1 MIDTKR
7 IIENI
12 HDGSQASRYL
22 KLLANRA
29 FQKKYPFQGTFELTP
44 FCNFSCPM
52 CYVHMQN
59 AAASQLL
66 STEQWLSL
74 AQSAKDAGTIEITLT
89 GGEPLMHPGF
99 REIYTALHKM
109 GMIITI
115 MSNASLM
122 DENFFQLMEQ
132 YPPRG
137 FSITIYGNTPQTYQK
152 MCGHPEA
159 CDIVKRNI
167 LRIRDMQGVSLRV
180 KTTAIRHNIQDVP
193 ALLEWA
199 DAEKLR
205 YNVFTFIDRPRA
217 ETNRC
222 VDEYALS
229 EEEEMAFWQ
238 YYQNRLESLHRF
250 DTQAYGQEALPRLND
265 QAVRADKGFH
275 CTAGSSRYW
284 INWKGEMLPCAMF
297 DTPCSQP
304 LEKGISAAFEEIAAA
319 CAALPGL
326 GQTECKDCNLRG
338 LCRPC
343 PASHYLETGE
353 FGVLSQRICK
363 RQQLFAGHQCYFN

>member
-7 IIENI
+7 LIETV
-12 HDGSQASRYL
+12 HDGSQATRYL
-22 KLLANRA
+22 KILANRA
-29 FQKKYPFQGTFELTP
+29 YEKKYPFQGTFELTP
-44 FCNFSCPM
+44 FCNFTCPM
-52 CYVHMQN
+52 CYVHLQK
-59 AAASQLL
+59 ADPSLLL
-66 STEQWLSL
+66 STDQWLSL
-74 AQSAKDAGTIEITLT
+74 AKSAKEAGTIEITLT

-99 REIYTALHKM
+99 REIYTALHEM

-122 DENFFQLMEQ
+122 DEDFFRLMEQ

-137 FSITIYGNTPQTYQK
+137 FSITIYGNTPQTYRT

-159 CDIVKRNI
+159 CETVKRNI

-180 KTTAIRHNIQDVP
+180 KTTAIRANIQDVP
-193 ALLEWA
+193 DLLEWA
-199 DAEKLR
+199 DEENLR
-205 YNVFTFIDRPRA
+205 YNVFTYIDRPRS

-238 YYQNRLESLHRF
+238 YFQQRLEKQQRF
-250 DTQAYGQEALPRLND
+250 HPETYSRENLPLLNE
-265 QAVRADKGFH
+265 QAVRLEKGFH

-284 INWKGEMLPCAMF
+284 INWKGQMLPCAMF
-297 DTPCSQP
+297 DRPSAQP
-304 LEKGISAAFEEIAAA
+304 LETGVAASFEAISKA
-319 CAALPGL
+319 CASLPGL
-326 GQTECKDCNLRG
+326 GQTACKDCRWRG

-353 FGVLSQRICK
+353 FGALSQRICK
-363 RQQLFAGHQCYFN
+363 RQQLFAGHQCYFS